1 MPYYTKYDGCYDHN
15 HKKLLERIKIPFVPK
30 EELEKKI
37 ERTLIYNEPD
47 KEKFKSSLDDKIE
60 FIKKKEIENVELK
73 RQLDEQL
80 EIKIKPIKD
89 EFKQL
94 GKYLDELDLRYLC
107 IKHRFKEYQLFVS
120 GCLRRRVKRYFE
132 EYTNEELLKNAE
144 FLYGLFEKKITK
156 MINSKYAKLH
166 PESVPEPVGSD
177 EVFCPHCGKNRTG
190 DKSIFGQPQKDA
202 IGGIFPYYDKL
213 AEERDNWKEYGNTMY
228 ENFIDEM
235 ARKTEYMSKYEDL
248 KRQLGIELRQVKS
261 QRQHLST
268 CLKEQKEL
276 TQEQDKTI
284 EQLRR
289 EVADLVGNDKANF
302 EIHNDHIRKL
312 NDENANL
319 WSANNKFKDE
329 VNELKRM
336 NEYLN
341 KKNDD
346 CCERNNLLC
355 FQVDCLDL
363 KISDKNCE
371 ITKLKA
377 TIKSHSEKIKYFVE
391 KYESE
396 PAGIKT
402 VKSEESKY
410 CANCKYSRQ
419 NPANNG
425 KSICSE
431 TDRECNR
438 FYSGWGAIEPKPVCP
453 YCNSINIKTKLEI
466 PQYGDY
472 YCLDCYNYFVK
483 SNSLGPAE
491 VKLVEPEVKRDC
503 INCKH
508 SYQNKPDGQGCTQ
521 GICNSGNGNIKWEL
535 FDPNEPKVKDCGNC
549 KHLHKS
555 HKEHPCNE
563 CEIYDDDRSKSKW
576 EKR

>member
-1 MPYYTKYDGCYDHN
+1 
-15 HKKLLERIKIPFVPK
+15 VPK
-30 EELEKKI
+30 EEL

-190 DKSIFGQPQKDA
+190 DKSIFGQPQQ
-202 IGGIFPYYDKL
+202 
-213 AEERDNWKEYGNTMY
+213 
-228 ENFIDEM
+228 
-235 ARKTEYMSKYEDL
+235 SKIKFASPLVADL
-248 KRQLGIELRQVKS
+248 QIRLLDSKS
-261 QRQHLST
+261 QCWALST
-268 CLKEQKEL
+268 QLKGEKEL

-289 EVADLVGNDKANF
+289 EVADLVENDKANF
-302 EIHNDHIRKL
+302 EIHNDHMCEL

-319 WSANNKFKDE
+319 WSANNKFKKE
-329 VNELKRM
+329 LNELKRK
-336 NEYLN
+336 L
-341 KKNDD
+341 
-346 CCERNNLLC
+346 
-355 FQVDCLDL
+355 
-363 KISDKNCE
+363 IDKNCE

-431 TDRECNR
+431 TDRICDCE
-438 FYSGWGAIEPKPVCP
+438 YSGWGAIEQPVCP

-472 YCLDCYNYFVK
+472 YCLDCYNYFMK

-535 FDPNEPKVKDCGNC
+535 FVPTEVKPVESEVKKGCYNCKHSYSNDPNKTKGCDCNGKDMWELFDPNDPKVKDCGNC
-549 KHLHKS
+549 KHQHKS